1 MVITTLGTS
10 HGDHTY
16 CRFNSSTLFEI
27 GNSLYLIDSGAPVNG
42 LMVRAKKDF
51 GKVKAVFI
59 THMHDDHV
67 GGLPG
72 LIKTLLKY
80 PANGQHTHVYL
91 PESNAAPALGVWLKA
106 QHLPWPSELIT
117 VNTVKEGLVYSDGVL
132 SVRAIGTHH
141 LKHPD
146 FPISF
151 AYDLEAEGKR
161 IMYTGDLSAD
171 FSDFPGILKEKDYD
185 LCICECT
192 HYSPYDA
199 LPVLQKCRIK
209 RIIFNHIHNPWHGEG
224 EEKLKGIMSGLPYP
238 FEIAH
243 DGDGFIL

>member
-27 GNSLYLIDSGAPVNG
+27 GNANYLIDAGAPVNG
-42 LMVRAKKDF
+42 LMVRAKKEF
-51 GKVKAVFI
+51 GKLKAVFI

-72 LIKTLLKY
+72 LIKTLMKY
-80 PANGQHTHVYL
+80 PVEGQHTYIYL
-91 PESNAAPALGVWLKA
+91 PENGVDQALGAWLKA
-106 QHLPWPSELIT
+106 QHLTWPSELIDVRVT
-117 VNTVKEGLVYSDGVL
+117 REGLIYSDDVIK
-132 SVRAIGTHH
+132 VKAVGTRH
-141 LKHPD
+141 LWHPD

-151 AYDLEAEGKR
+151 SYELEAEGKR
-161 IMYTGDLSAD
+161 IMYTGDLSPD
-171 FSDFPGILKEKDYD
+171 FSDFPAVLKEKDYD

-199 LPVLQKCRIK
+199 LPTLKESRLK
-209 RIIFNHIHNPWHGEG
+209 RLIFNHIHNPWHGEG
-224 EEKLKGIMSGLPYP
+224 EMKLKEILSDLPFP
-238 FEIAH
+238 FAIAH
-243 DGDGFIL
+243 DGDSFQL